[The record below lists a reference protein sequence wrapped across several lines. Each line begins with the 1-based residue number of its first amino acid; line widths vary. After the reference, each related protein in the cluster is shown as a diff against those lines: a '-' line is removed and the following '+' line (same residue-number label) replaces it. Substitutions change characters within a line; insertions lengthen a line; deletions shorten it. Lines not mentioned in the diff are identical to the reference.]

1 MTFFGRRVIY
11 LCYKFFNRF
20 SLFRKDNKV
29 LNNNT
34 SDGFV
39 SDNSQALERE
49 KTRIH
54 IRWLTR
60 KDLAQVV
67 SIQGGGFKRNRS
79 PEEFVENLYRRNRV
93 GLVAEYGGQ
102 VAGFMVYELTRTQI
116 RLLNLGVA
124 DQARSLNIGRRLVE
138 KLIQKL
144 RYDGRTRVVCEV
156 DERNLAA
163 QLFFRACGFR
173 ATEILRPHSAKT
185 LDDIYVMQYRL
196 SGARRTAA
204 SRPNGQLQ
212 KNR

>member
-1 MTFFGRRVIY
+1 MESVFIV
-11 LCYKFFNRF
+11 F
-20 SLFRKDNKV
+20 SLFKKEKKV

-39 SDNSQALERE
+39 SDKSQALECDR
-49 KTRIH
+49 TRIH

-60 KDLAQVV
+60 KDLDEVV
-67 SIQGGGFKRNRS
+67 SIHRGCFGQRRS
-79 PEEFVENLYRRNRV
+79 ADEFLADLYRRNRV
-93 GLVAEYGGQ
+93 GLVAEYGGR

-116 RLLNLGVA
+116 RLLNLAVA

-138 KLIQKL
+138 KLVRKL
-144 RYDGRTRVVCEV
+144 RCDGRTRVVCEV
-156 DERNLAA
+156 SERNLAA
-163 QLFFRACGFR
+163 QLFLRACGFR
-173 ATEILRPHSAKT
+173 ATEILHQHYVET
-185 LDDIYVMQYRL
+185 LDDAYIMQYRL